1 MSYSEELKKIRKN
14 VFCLKKLL
22 GEKWGVLF
30 INKALERRKK

>member
-22 GEKWGVLF
+22 GEKWGF
-30 INKALERRKK
+30 PFYQ